1 MNRYDNLM
9 GNALMGPGYAGYG
22 GYGAAV
28 FGQDGGGVMPLPQG
42 GAAMVPPGL
51 GNPGFAGPW
60 DGGCWGNTAL
70 VNPTFQQR
78 RLFSGILGAQCGPLL
93 QQQYLP
99 FEDVGCI
106 RDCEEVDI
114 RAFPQVW
121 GKLVRFIIPRS
132 QASSFVVT
140 GAFVGITN
148 LFAAN
153 GIVPAEAMEPEAEG
167 VLMSTFSFFPN
178 QPVILRV
185 KNISGA
191 DAICTPTAIAM
202 TVSGGYP
209 QLYGTPLGG
218 T

>member
-1 MNRYDNLM
+1 MNRYNNLM
-9 GNALMGPGYAGYG
+9 GNALIGPGYAGG

-28 FGQDGGGVMPLPQG
+28 FGQDPG
-42 GAAMVPPGL
+42 GAPLMPAPAQ
-51 GNPGFAGPW
+51 GFAGPW
-60 DGGCWGNTAL
+60 DGGCWGDPAQ
-70 VNPTFQQR
+70 VDPMFRQR
-78 RLFSGILGAQCGPLL
+78 HLFSGVLGAQCGPLL

-106 RDCEEVDI
+106 KDCEEVDI

-153 GIVPAEAMEPEAEG
+153 GILPAEAMEPEAQG

-185 KNISGA
+185 RNISGA
-191 DAICTPTAIAM
+191 EAFCNPGAIAM

-218 T
+218 GGA